1 MSQPVSHF
9 SLPGVV
15 AKVEGDAIVVER
27 EGQHF
32 ATVALAEVDAFMAL
46 LKAAAKSASNEAVKV
61 IGKPRA
67 KKTDTKAS

>member
-27 EGQHF
+27 EGQH
-32 ATVALAEVDAFMAL
+32 VLGLALDEVDAFVAL
-46 LKAAAKSASNEAVKV
+46 LKAAAKSSSNEAVRV

>member
-15 AKVEGDAIVVER
+15 AKVEGAFVTVE
-27 EGQHF
+27 EDGESI
-32 ATVALAEVDAFMAL
+32 AKIALTDIDAFVAL

-67 KKTDTKAS
+67 KKTDTMAS